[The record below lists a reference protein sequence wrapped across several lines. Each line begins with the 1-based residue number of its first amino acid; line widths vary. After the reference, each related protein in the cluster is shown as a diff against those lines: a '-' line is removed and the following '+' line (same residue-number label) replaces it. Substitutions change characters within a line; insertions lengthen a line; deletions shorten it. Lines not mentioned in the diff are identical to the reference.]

1 MPSRCIIIRL
11 LERSG
16 CAILADMAKKDRPSD
31 PNQLAKFIVDQATG
45 EQEPNAAMRREM
57 AKWLGAR
64 GGQKGGPA
72 RAAALS
78 PSRRAEIARKA
89 AATRWKKKSD
99 K

>member
-1 MPSRCIIIRL
+1 
-11 LERSG
+11 
-16 CAILADMAKKDRPSD
+16 MAKKARPTD

-45 EQEPNAAMRREM
+45 EPVEPNAAMRREM
-57 AKWLGAR
+57 ARWLGAR

-89 AATRWKKKSD
+89 AATRWKKKP
-99 K
+99 